1 LGRIRSKPAPA
12 GPLVKLALK
21 RPRGMKM
28 TIYETL
34 KSKLGR
40 QPLNSELKA
49 EVKRIISE
57 AYLELAEKSRLP
69 HQRRR

>member
-1 LGRIRSKPAPA
+1 
-12 GPLVKLALK
+12 
-21 RPRGMKM
+21 MKM